1 VTKTEIQFTYLSL
14 YICDSNSL
22 QAAPSSLPLRD
33 AEIRTRVLH
42 SAVYYITLQALLNNP
57 SSVTVTPDGVLFI
70 ADMGNLRVHSVLST
84 LPKAVGRHY
93 E

>member
-1 VTKTEIQFTYLSL
+1 
-14 YICDSNSL
+14 
-22 QAAPSSLPLRD
+22 LRD
-33 AEIRTRVLH
+33 AEIKIRVLH
-42 SAVYYITLQALLNNP
+42 SAFYCITLQALLNNP